1 MIEVGWVTNQ
11 VAALPEVAIR
21 SSVSEITSSIAQSM
35 STVRKYFP
43 DQLDSMTASMLE
55 IVSVIRAK
63 YTYPKFSEGFR

>member
-1 MIEVGWVTNQ
+1 
-11 VAALPEVAIR
+11 
-21 SSVSEITSSIAQSM
+21 M